1 MSDAAETPD
10 ATAAFAS
17 LRGLALGDG
26 FGERW
31 FFRKKREAIDMIRHR
46 TTPEDQPWHWT
57 DDTAMALALLHV
69 LTEHG
74 AVEQQELA
82 VSFAAMYASDPY
94 RNFGHGMHQLLPKL
108 GEDPGNWATYARTLF
123 QGEGSLGNGA
133 AMRAAPLG
141 AWFRRDPEAAAA
153 QAALAAEV
161 THAHPE
167 GIAGGVAVAVAAAL
181 AAGSSEVASSEVAGD
196 SPALDPHAFLTAT
209 AELTPPGT
217 IHDGLLRAADL
228 LPDTPAW
235 QASDILGSGQ
245 RIRASDTAPFAIWS
259 AAHHLD
265 NLTDALWN
273 TAEGLGDVDTTCA
286 ITGGIVAAR
295 TGLRGI
301 SARWLELA
309 EPLPEWVG

>member
-1 MSDAAETPD
+1 MSDANEPGD
-10 ATAAFAS
+10 AAAAFAS

-31 FFRKKREAIDMIRHR
+31 SFRGKREAIEMIQHR
-46 TTPEDQPWHWT
+46 TTPGDQPWPWT
-57 DDTAMALALLHV
+57 DDTVMALALLSV

-74 AVEQQELA
+74 EVGQQALA
-82 VSFAAMYASDPY
+82 TSFAEAHASEP
-94 RNFGHGMHQLLPKL
+94 RRGFGHGMRVLLPKL
-108 GEDPGNWATYARTLF
+108 LEDPGNWATYARTLF
-123 QGEGSLGNGA
+123 RGEGSLGNGA

-141 AWFRRDPEAAAA
+141 AWFRRDPEKAAA
-153 QAALAAEV
+153 QAVLAAEV

-181 AAGSSEVASSEVAGD
+181 AAASAAD
-196 SPALDPHAFLTAT
+196 DRPAPDPHALLAAT
-209 AELTPPGT
+209 AELTPEGT
-217 IHDGLLRAADL
+217 VRDGLLRAAE
-228 LPDTPAW
+228 LPADTPVST
-235 QASDILGSGQ
+235 ASDILGNGR

-273 TAEGLGDVDTTCA
+273 TAEALGDVDTTCA

-295 TGLRGI
+295 TGLRGVPQ
-301 SARWLELA
+301 RWVELA